1 MSWSYIRKHILI
13 IQIAVFANAG
23 LPAQQ
28 QSDNKA
34 NYRLNIYKTDQEIKA
49 DGILD
54 EAVWSETEKI
64 SNFYYCFPVDY
75 TQVEQE
81 YQTEVMITY
90 DDKNI
95 YVAAI
100 CHGSGPYSVRTLKRD
115 ASDFW
120 RGEVF
125 SVIFDPANNQ
135 NNAFGFSTNS
145 AGVQFDNLVG
155 SNTGTRSSNSSG
167 GFNVAW
173 DNTWT
178 SNSKSYPDKW
188 VTELTIPLKTL
199 KYGIGKQWG
208 INFGRGV
215 SKTNS
220 FHTWAP
226 VPVQFRGADLSFQGA
241 MIWDDPPP
249 TAKSKVSVIPYILAS
264 TVKNLT
270 DGTDADNNFR
280 VGADAKIALNSNL
293 NLDLTINPDFSQVDV
308 DEQVTNLTT
317 VNIRFP
323 ERRLFF
329 TENSDIFSDFGIP
342 PMRPFFSRKIG
353 LDEGGAPIQI
363 LYGARLSGN
372 LNKDLRIGLM
382 NLQTKQTEEFFGQ
395 NYTSFAFNQRVFGRT
410 SVKGFFHNRQGYED
424 GEFSSTNYNRVFGAE
439 FDYRSI
445 DGNFRVNIGTGISL
459 TEDAEDK
466 RETYQWIVS
475 YANRNWNLYWN
486 VKTIGDNYASD
497 FAFMSD
503 QFHYNAITDERIA
516 LGYNH
521 HFTRGSYTFYPKTKK
536 INSMTI
542 GYRNVADWTQRANE
556 LFKLDLG
563 VSYTVNFASSAGV
576 SIAALRSRRELLF
589 PFVFT
594 DEEPLPVGEYNYTS
608 FQLELASDNR
618 KLFNVAA
625 RFNVGGFYN
634 GNLKGATIAL
644 NYRRQPWANLAMTL
658 TQNYLDFPDPYGS
671 ESLTLIGPKLELNF
685 SRNLFWTSFLQ
696 YNTQADNFN
705 INSRFQ
711 WQFNPL
717 SNIFVVYSDNY
728 AIENWGPKNRAL
740 VVKMNYWLNL

>member
-1 MSWSYIRKHILI
+1 MRYCL
-13 IQIAVFANAG
+13 AVCLVLLKLTG
-23 LPAQQ
+23 LCAQQ
-28 QSDNKA
+28 WTDNKE
-34 NYRLNIYKTDQEIKA
+34 NYRLNIYKTDQEIKT
-49 DGILD
+49 DGVLD
-54 EAVWSETEKI
+54 EAVWSNTEKI
-64 SNFYYCFPVDY
+64 TNFFYCFPVDNK
-75 TQVEQE
+75 QVEPE

-95 YVAAI
+95 YIAAV
-100 CHGSGPYSVRTLKRD
+100 CHDIPPFSVRTLKRD
-115 ASDFW
+115 AQDFW

-125 SVIFDPANNQ
+125 GVIFDPTNDQ
-135 NNAFGFSTNS
+135 NNAFAFNTNS

-155 SNTGTRSSNSSG
+155 SNTGTRSSGGSG

-173 DNTWT
+173 DNTWET
-178 SNSKSYPDKW
+178 ESKTHPDKW
-188 VTELTIPLKTL
+188 VTEMAIPFKTL
-199 KYGIGKQWG
+199 KYGNSKQWG
-208 INFGRGV
+208 INFARGV

-226 VPVQFRGADLSFQGA
+226 VPVQFRGVDLSFQGA
-241 MIWDDPPP
+241 MIWDEQPPK
-249 TAKSKVSVIPYILAS
+249 AKSKVSLIPYVLGS
-264 TVKNLT
+264 TFR
-270 DGTDADNNFR
+270 DIEGDEDADNNFR
-280 VGADAKIALNSNL
+280 VGADAKIAINSNL

-353 LDEGGAPIQI
+353 LDEDGAPIQI

-372 LNKDLRIGLM
+372 VNKDLRIGLM

-395 NYTSFAFNQRVFGRT
+395 NYTSLAFNQRIFGRT
-410 SVKGFFHNRQGYED
+410 SLKGFFHNRQGFED
-424 GEFSSTNYNRVFGAE
+424 GEFLSTNYNRAFGAE

-445 DGNFRVNIGTGISL
+445 NGNFRFNLGTGISL
-459 TEDAEDK
+459 TEGATDK
-466 RETYQWIVS
+466 RGTYQWIIS
-475 YANRNWNLYWN
+475 YTNRNWNFYWN
-486 VKTIGDNYASD
+486 VKTLGDNYASD
-497 FAFMSD
+497 VGFMSD
-503 QFHYNAITDERIA
+503 QFHYNAITDESIS

-521 HFTRGSYTFYPKTKK
+521 HFTRGSYTFYPESKK

-542 GYRNVADWTQRANE
+542 AYRNVADWTQRANE
-556 LFKLDLG
+556 LFKLDFVG
-563 VSYTVNFASSAGV
+563 SYTVNFASSAGLSV
-576 SIAALRSRRELLF
+576 AVLQTHRELLF
-589 PFVFT
+589 PFGFT
-594 DEEPLPVGEYNYTS
+594 GEEPLPVGEYDYTG

-618 KLFNVAA
+618 KLFNVQT
-625 RFNVGGFYN
+625 RFNIGGFYN
-634 GNLKGATIAL
+634 GNIKGVTMAL

-685 SRNLFWTSFLQ
+685 SKNLFWTTFLQ

-717 SNIFVVYSDNY
+717 SNIFIVYSDNY